1 MIMEKVI
8 RSLVYHINELPNKG
22 TFLLV
27 AANHFPEIL
36 IANYGGVVRELTEGK
51 ESHRTPPKKTTP
63 HVPTGKPRDR
73 VGSSGGTSYSPTMSP
88 DPAGIVAAGA
98 GEMSR
103 HSLATRNSIARSGT
117 EK

>member
-36 IANYGGVVRELTEGK
+36 IANYGGVVRELTEVRRKKVTAPHRKKPLPMCQLASPVTEWAAPAGPVIPQLCP
-51 ESHRTPPKKTTP
+51 RTPP
-63 HVPTGKPRDR
+63 
-73 VGSSGGTSYSPTMSP
+73 
-88 DPAGIVAAGA
+88 
-98 GEMSR
+98 E
-103 HSLATRNSIARSGT
+103 
-117 EK
+117 